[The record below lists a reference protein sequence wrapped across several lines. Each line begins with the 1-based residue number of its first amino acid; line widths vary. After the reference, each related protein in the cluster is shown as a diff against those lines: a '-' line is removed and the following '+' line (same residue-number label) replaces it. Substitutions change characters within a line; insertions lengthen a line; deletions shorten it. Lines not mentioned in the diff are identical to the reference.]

1 MSMGQNEIWAISW
14 LRAKNDKKQDHFPF
28 PNFKSLK
35 KESVHRHPSI
45 SAKTFPDQLKPVQT
59 HWSRY
64 RPIKT
69 NPDPLKSIQRNWD
82 PFRPME
88 KTHCNQSRH
97 NEICPETLKPFQT
110 HWVNKCGWDLMV
122 WMGFRGCE
130 HVWVG
135 LDRFQLVW
143 QVSVGLD
150 VFRVAIWVSV
160 DMEVFR
166 WVWTGL
172 RLVLTGVVSEDVDL
186 HQLVCMGFSGKTTQH
201 HLKPL
206 KASQNYTKPL
216 KTNKNHPEPSYHISR
231 TDKNK
236 RYKSIM
242 NNTIWSIKFDQ
253 CNLQEPKLK
262 TKMCLRNQTPLFSC
276 LG

>member
-1 MSMGQNEIWAISW
+1 MKYGPYLDSG
-14 LRAKNDKKQDHFPF
+14 AKNDKKQDHFPF

-35 KESVHRHPSI
+35 KESVYRHPSI
-45 SAKTFPDQLKPVQT
+45 PAKTFPDQLKPVQT

-135 LDRFQLVW
+135 FDRFQLVLTGFSGSGCF
-143 QVSVGLD
+143 QSRYMGFSGYGSFSVGLD
-150 VFRVAIWVSV
+150 GLELGVDWKGFRGCGS
-160 DMEVFR
+160 
-166 WVWTGL
+166 
-172 RLVLTGVVSEDVDL
+172 
-186 HQLVCMGFSGKTTQH
+186 
-201 HLKPL
+201 
-206 KASQNYTKPL
+206 ASIGM
-216 KTNKNHPEPSYHISR
+216 HGI
-231 TDKNK
+231 
-236 RYKSIM
+236 
-242 NNTIWSIKFDQ
+242 
-253 CNLQEPKLK
+253 
-262 TKMCLRNQTPLFSC
+262 
-276 LG
+276 

>member
-1 MSMGQNEIWAISW
+1 MFSGSYLEIWSFSQFLCPWDKMKYGPYIDSG
-14 LRAKNDKKQDHFPF
+14 AKNDKKQDHFPF

-135 LDRFQLVW
+135 LDRFQLV
-143 QVSVGLD
+143 
-150 VFRVAIWVSV
+150 
-160 DMEVFR
+160 
-166 WVWTGL
+166 
-172 RLVLTGVVSEDVDL
+172 LTGFSGSGCF
-186 HQLVCMGFSGKTTQH
+186 QSCYMGFSGYGSFSVG
-201 HLKPL
+201 LNGL
-206 KASQNYTKPL
+206 EIGVDWSGFRGCGSASIGM
-216 KTNKNHPEPSYHISR
+216 HGI
-231 TDKNK
+231 
-236 RYKSIM
+236 
-242 NNTIWSIKFDQ
+242 
-253 CNLQEPKLK
+253 
-262 TKMCLRNQTPLFSC
+262 
-276 LG
+276 

>member
-1 MSMGQNEIWAISW
+1 MVIFSILMSMGQNEIRAISW
-14 LRAKNDKKQDHFPF
+14 LRAKNDKKHDHFPF

-35 KESVHRHPSI
+35 KDSVRRHPPI
-45 SAKTFPDQLKPVQT
+45 PVKTFPDQLNPIQT

-88 KTHCNQSRH
+88 KIHCNQSRH

-130 HVWVG
+130 
-135 LDRFQLVW
+135 LVLIDFSWFW

-160 DMEVFR
+160 DMEVFGGSER
-166 WVWTGL
+166 AWDWCWL
-172 RLVLTGVVSEDVDL
+172 EWFQRMWICINWYAWDLVA
-186 HQLVCMGFSGKTTQH
+186 KPPNTT
-201 HLKPL
+201 
-206 KASQNYTKPL
+206 
-216 KTNKNHPEPSYHISR
+216 
-231 TDKNK
+231 
-236 RYKSIM
+236 
-242 NNTIWSIKFDQ
+242 
-253 CNLQEPKLK
+253 
-262 TKMCLRNQTPLFSC
+262 
-276 LG
+276 